1 MFQLQTPAIR
11 PTEQARRVISGLCFL
26 LTASAAI
33 SATDTS
39 NIAPEIV
46 ALPEFQV
53 YTQRELPPAET
64 WYYARVGNFEILS
77 STSNRSTKRFIDDF
91 YCFQNVLAVIAPEAR
106 LKAELPAAV
115 ILCGDTKQFRKMT
128 SEARKHHIIGPGPSA
143 IVNDSE
149 IATILVDF
157 DSFSDDGKPRMY
169 APDELFYR
177 EYVKLTMGRLTPLP
191 PSWLI
196 EGLSRLISKTDLS
209 KSRIEYGSLEPFMHP
224 GPDSLVEVR
233 RALIG
238 TTTARA
244 MGSRP
249 DMPGGGPSFS
259 VMSGFDR
266 NSTRSHDGM
275 PPFSGLSSG
284 SSGFTSTL
292 EAVPIE
298 LMPMGHFFA
307 LTSNT
312 AAQYAGSQADDSK
325 NYVSLWPK
333 QAVAFVHMCLYGQD
347 EKYRAGFLKL
357 VERAITTEITED
369 IFKECFGFGYDQM
382 DKLLAKYL
390 GWARHKSYIFKAKNG
405 LSFTQIP
412 EFELR
417 RATAAEVGRL
427 KGEAYR
433 LAREP
438 EAAKEEFVTAY
449 LRGERDPQ
457 LLASLGLMA
466 RERGDFQRART
477 YLEQVASTQIPR
489 PRAYVELA
497 RARHEAIRREIGPDQ
512 KMNNQQLSTVLSP
525 LLQALKLQPPLVE
538 TYLEV
543 AAAWRDSSITP
554 TKAHFSVLIEGNRYF
569 PRSLELAQTTADM
582 YSKYGYT
589 EEAEKAGKHASELAA
604 RRSDSTRRTA
614 QSERPPKPETAETTT
629 METGPSLTPS
639 EPNAVPPLPSAKKPS
654 AGPSTVQPTRLVAV
668 RRFEGDYYELRDVDT
683 KPACATAILAS
694 YVPSGPGETTP
705 VRVLLAFVV
714 TDKGVPSQIQVRN
727 ECPEKAKDAAV
738 KALEAAHFSPGLKN
752 GKPVA
757 TAMVR
762 MVPVVPHP

>member
-1 MFQLQTPAIR
+1 MFQLQTPAVR
-11 PTEQARRVISGLCFL
+11 LAEHARRVIGSLCFL
-26 LTASAAI
+26 LTASAAV
-33 SATDTS
+33 SATDTT

-91 YCFQNVLAVIAPEAR
+91 YCFQNVLAVVAPEAR
-106 LKAELPAAV
+106 LQAELPAAV
-115 ILCGDTKQFRKMT
+115 ILCGETGQFRKMT
-128 SEARKHHIIGPGPSA
+128 SEARKRHIIGPGPSA

-157 DSFSDDGKPRMY
+157 DSFSIDGKPREY

-177 EYVKLTMGRLTPLP
+177 EYVKMTMGRLTPLP

-196 EGLSRLISKTDLS
+196 EGLARLISKTDLS

-224 GPDSLVEVR
+224 GSDSLVEVR
-233 RALIG
+233 RSLLGA
-238 TTTARA
+238 TTARA
-244 MGSRP
+244 MASRP
-249 DMPGGGPSFS
+249 DMPGGGISPSAMAGVGGYS
-259 VMSGFDR
+259 NRSYGGMSPLSGF
-266 NSTRSHDGM
+266 
-275 PPFSGLSSG
+275 SSG
-284 SSGFTSTL
+284 STGFISSL
-292 EAVPIE
+292 EAVPVE
-298 LMPMGHFFA
+298 LMPMGRFFA
-307 LTSNT
+307 LTSNPL
-312 AAQYAGSQADDSK
+312 AQYAGSQADGSK
-325 NYVSLWPK
+325 SYVSLWPK
-333 QAVAFVHMCLYGQD
+333 QAVAFVHLCLYGQD
-347 EKYRAGFLKL
+347 EKYKAGFLKL

-382 DKLLAKYL
+382 DKLLANYL

-405 LSFTQIP
+405 MSFTQIP

-466 RERGDFQRART
+466 RERGDLQRART
-477 YLEQVASTQIPR
+477 YLEQVASAQIPR

-543 AAAWRDSSITP
+543 AAAWRDSTIIP

-589 EEAEKAGKHASELAA
+589 EEADKAGKHASELAA
-604 RRSDSTRRTA
+604 RRSDSARRTA
-614 QSERPPKPETAETTT
+614 QSESPQRPEAAATAT
-629 METGPSLTPS
+629 METGPSPTPS
-639 EPNAVPPLPSAKKPS
+639 EPNAVQPLLSAKKPS
-654 AGPSTVQPTRLVAV
+654 ASSSTAQPTRLVAV

-683 KPACATAILAS
+683 KPACATAIRAS
-694 YVPSGPGETTP
+694 YVPSAPGETTL

-727 ECPEKAKDAAV
+727 ECPETAKDAAI
-738 KALEAAHFSPGLKN
+738 KALESAPFSPGLKN

-757 TAMVR
+757 TAAVR
-762 MVPVVPHP
+762 VIPVTPQP